1 LIPLL
6 QMNGKKVHFCPF
18 SSFFVPFWDSL
29 YICPLFL
36 FLFSYL
42 ILVGLLERNGRG
54 LILLWGTECL
64 GALLGLL
71 AWSVSSHPGKTAF
84 SLLVTCLSRL
94 RKHLECWVVGNDMI
108 RIS

>member
-1 LIPLL
+1 
-6 QMNGKKVHFCPF
+6 MGGKRSISAHFHP
-18 SSFFVPFWDSL
+18 SL
-29 YICPLFL
+29 YHSGTAYIFVLF
-36 FLFSYL
+36 FLSSYL

-54 LILLWGTECL
+54 LILLWGTECY
-64 GALLGLL
+64 GALL
-71 AWSVSSHPGKTAF
+71 AWSVSSHPGRTAF